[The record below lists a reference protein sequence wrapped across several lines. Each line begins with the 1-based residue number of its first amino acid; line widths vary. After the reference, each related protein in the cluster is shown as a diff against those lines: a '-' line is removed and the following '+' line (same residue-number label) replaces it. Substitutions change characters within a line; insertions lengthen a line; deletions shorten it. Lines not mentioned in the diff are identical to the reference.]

1 MKRSCLGRVSSF
13 SSWSAGADPCAGRRR
28 GWMTTAF
35 FTHPACLEH
44 DTGPG
49 HPERPQR
56 LEAVLLALDEPE
68 FNLLERREAPLAEL
82 SHIARV
88 HDKSYAEELLSRVP
102 QRGWGALGG

>member
-1 MKRSCLGRVSSF
+1 
-13 SSWSAGADPCAGRRR
+13 
-28 GWMTTAF
+28 MTTVF

-44 DTGPG
+44 NTGQG

-68 FNLLERREAPLAEL
+68 FGKLERREAPQAEI

-88 HDKSYAEELLSRVP
+88 HDKAYASDLLARVP
-102 QRGWGALGG
+102 QRGWVALDGDTLMSAGSAVAIAS